1 MWVGPLKHN
10 KKNMNSTKELKI
22 DVATDCAKIC
32 FLAEN
37 NYITLAEKTFEEI
50 THKIDNPEVL
60 GGFLK
65 KPAISIFLSHNIN
78 QQYVQTV
85 DFFEKYENLLKDDA
99 IALTLVGEAFK
110 NLNAPKKAENF
121 LVRAIQ
127 SNDSHP
133 GPHLLLGDIYSKSK
147 PKLAL
152 EHYKQY
158 HKYSSSTLGTRMF
171 IKKIKSLLK
180 EKDDLF
186 FFKKLQ
192 VAFIGNFTI
201 EPIRAS
207 MYAECFKQ
215 GINPQFYFGGYDQ
228 YSQEIL
234 NVDSALYQFD
244 PAVTVLLLDSKTLV
258 PELFNNFFEVASVD
272 RFVLVEKK
280 LKLVET
286 LCENFLKLS
295 KSHLI
300 ISNFLLSEQYHMGIY
315 DYKIENGQKEILEKM
330 NSKLLSYT
338 RVNPQRFH
346 FLDTEKVLANHG
358 KNRCSNEKMRYLAKM
373 IIPDKALPFLANEIM
388 RFIRPITGQTK
399 KCLVLDLDD
408 TLWGGVLGEEGL
420 EGIKLG
426 DDAPPGNAFWEF
438 QKAIKTLQKR
448 GIILAINSKN
458 DFDLVNNVFQNHP
471 YMQLKLSD
479 FACIRTNWQDK
490 AQNMREIAEELNL
503 DLSSF
508 VYFDD
513 NPAERF
519 LIAQELPQVLTVDVP
534 DDCSEFTRCLLHLD
548 VFETLHITD
557 EDKKR
562 TKLYQ
567 NEGERKRLKTK
578 ITDLNSYLNALNI
591 TVEIFIWDEFAIPRI
606 AQLTQRTNQF
616 NLTTR
621 RYSES
626 DINLLAHSE
635 SSLIY
640 YIKSGDRFGDHGIVA
655 TGIIHAKDDSWKIDT
670 FLLSCRV
677 IGRGIEQA
685 FLHFI
690 CQNAIKKNIKKIIGE
705 FLPTQKNT
713 IAESFYSN
721 MGFKIESSN
730 KQKKVFSLDL
740 SSSFVSL
747 PIHINK
753 INRGL

>member
-1 MWVGPLKHN
+1 
-10 KKNMNSTKELKI
+10 MNSTTALKI
-22 DVATDCAKIC
+22 DIATDCAKVC
-32 FLAEN
+32 YLAEN

-50 THKIDNPEVL
+50 IRKIDKL
-60 GGFLK
+60 DTFGDFLK
-65 KPAISIFLSHNIN
+65 KSAISIFLSNNLN
-78 QQYVQTV
+78 QQYVQSIN
-85 DFFEKYENLLKDDA
+85 FFEKHKIHLKDDA
-99 IALTLVGEAFK
+99 TVLALVGEAFK
-110 NLNAPKKAENF
+110 NSHAPKKAENF

-127 SNDSHP
+127 NNDSHP
-133 GPHLLLGDIYSKSK
+133 EPHLLLGDIYCKSK

-152 EHYKQY
+152 EYYKQY
-158 HKYSSSTLGTRMF
+158 HKHSSSTLGTRIF

-186 FFKKLQ
+186 FFKTLKI
-192 VAFIGNFTI
+192 AFIGNFTI
-201 EPIRAS
+201 DPIRAS
-207 MYAECFKQ
+207 MDAECFKQ
-215 GINPQFYFGGYDQ
+215 GINPQIHFGGYDQ

-234 NVDSALYQFD
+234 NANSSLYQFD
-244 PAVTVLLLDSKTLV
+244 PAVTVLLLDSKTLA
-258 PELFNNFFEVASVD
+258 PELFNNFFEVASAD
-272 RFVLVEKK
+272 RFILVEKK
-280 LKLVET
+280 LGLVKT

-300 ISNFLLSEQYHMGIY
+300 ISNFILSEQYHMGIY
-315 DYKIENGQKEILEKM
+315 DSKIENGQKEILEKM

-338 RVNPQRFH
+338 RANPKRFH
-346 FLDTEKVLANHG
+346 FLDTEKVLANYG
-358 KNRCSNEKMRYLAKM
+358 KKRCSNEKMRYLAKM
-373 IIPDKALPFLANEIM
+373 IIPDRALPLLTNEIM

-399 KCLVLDLDD
+399 KCLVLDLDN

-426 DDAPPGNAFWEF
+426 EEAPPGNAFLEF
-438 QKAIKTLQKR
+438 QKTIKILQKR

-479 FACIRTNWQDK
+479 FACIRSNWQDK
-490 AQNMREIAEELNL
+490 AQNMREISEELNL

-519 LIAQELPQVLTVDVP
+519 LISHELPEVLTVDVP
-534 DDCSEFTRCLLHLD
+534 DDCSEFTRCLLDLD

-557 EDKKR
+557 EDKQR

-567 NEGERKRLKTK
+567 NEGERKRLKSK
-578 ITDLNSYLNALNI
+578 ITDLNSYLNELNI
-591 TVEIFIWDEFAIPRI
+591 TVEIFVWDEFAIPRI

-640 YIKSGDRFGDHGIVA
+640 YIKSGDRFGEHGIVA
-655 TGIIHAKDDSWKIDT
+655 TCIIHIKDDSWEIDT

-690 CQNAIKKNIKKIIGE
+690 CQNAIKKNIKKIIGK

-713 IAESFYSN
+713 IAESFYPN
-721 MGFKIESSN
+721 MGFKIQSSN
-730 KQKKVFSLDL
+730 KQENVFSLDL
-740 SSSFVSL
+740 SSNLVSL
-747 PIHINK
+747 PMHINK